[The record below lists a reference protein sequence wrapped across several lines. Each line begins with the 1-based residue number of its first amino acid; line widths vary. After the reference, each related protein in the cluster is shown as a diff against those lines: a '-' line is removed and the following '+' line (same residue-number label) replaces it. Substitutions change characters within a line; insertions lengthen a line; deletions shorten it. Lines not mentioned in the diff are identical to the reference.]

1 MTHNIK
7 DDDILVLLENSDI
20 EDLSDDEVDD
30 DEIILPNDDESN
42 NQSDSESEVENP
54 EVVPV
59 QPEGQIPELHVQEV
73 LPRADLEKR
82 YRQENGLTEK
92 DDIKWRTDIEN
103 YETMHVPW
111 FEPTTPENRNCFAA
125 GTIRVNRFHKPPL
138 LSDKD
143 MHHQQERGF
152 AQEVVSEDGQVVLK
166 KWYDNRAVT
175 LASNFVGIGETDNCR
190 RWDKTQKEYINVP
203 RPEVVQLY
211 NKNMGGVDTL
221 DFLISLY
228 RIYIKSRKWPLRMFA
243 HAVDL
248 ALVNSWLEYKQQ
260 ALSLGID
267 KRKMMDLLMFRHEVA
282 EGLILAGKPVP
293 AKKRGCTL
301 KLVQEATSKGEI
313 NDTNLYLQPF
323 CKNVEQVF
331 QKGLVCNYSAL
342 GFTKSAESWHWMKQL
357 DLRDGSSSSYEASV
371 KMVGSCNKAV
381 SPRGKLRL
389 LIRTCLVNKCL
400 HVPVQILV
408 RKKHPRGVYDPVRS
422 ILGDEILG
430 EIFLS
435 VLLQCSRLVFRLN
448 LNNSVFLD
456 ECWELPDCLALEL
469 VPSKALGICVTFV
482 GGKALVAGI
491 KRTSVAAEDGKVCVG
506 DILEEL
512 NGNHVTTSSHG
523 KLGAIMRKGSGK
535 PITATH
541 DLPIPEAR
549 KGLYQPRTEVKQTFH
564 ARHTDEEHCSE
575 VKRADIS
582 HTRHTTRHID
592 EEHPTEVKREDV
604 SHMEH
609 RRRINQ
615 AHHSKTGD
623 LYPPIINLLHQARL
637 DPDDVRAKQLA
648 ALHGDV
654 CLDDALIMNGH
665 EVTYLNCVSTGTHGD
680 VRVIEQGM
688 NLVLQGHTQK
698 INSKVLFECQ
708 EMAVS
713 VTDVATNKLSFYQ

>member
-1 MTHNIK
+1 MPIAPSYPSTPPFNI
-7 DDDILVLLENSDI
+7 
-20 EDLSDDEVDD
+20 
-30 DEIILPNDDESN
+30 
-42 NQSDSESEVENP
+42 
-54 EVVPV
+54 
-59 QPEGQIPELHVQEV
+59 
-73 LPRADLEKR
+73 AKR
-82 YRQENGLTEK
+82 
-92 DDIKWRTDIEN
+92 
-103 YETMHVPW
+103 
-111 FEPTTPENRNCFAA
+111 
-125 GTIRVNRFHKPPL
+125 
-138 LSDKD
+138 
-143 MHHQQERGF
+143 
-152 AQEVVSEDGQVVLK
+152 
-166 KWYDNRAVT
+166 
-175 LASNFVGIGETDNCR
+175 
-190 RWDKTQKEYINVP
+190 
-203 RPEVVQLY
+203 
-211 NKNMGGVDTL
+211 
-221 DFLISLY
+221 
-228 RIYIKSRKWPLRMFA
+228 
-243 HAVDL
+243 
-248 ALVNSWLEYKQQ
+248 
-260 ALSLGID
+260 
-267 KRKMMDLLMFRHEVA
+267 
-282 EGLILAGKPVP
+282 
-293 AKKRGCTL
+293 CTL

-541 DLPIPEAR
+541 DLLIPKAR
-549 KGLYQPRTEVKQTFH
+549 KGLYQPRTEVKQTFYTRH
-564 ARHTDEEHCSE
+564 TRRHTDEEHCSE

-582 HTRHTTRHID
+582 HTRHTTRHTD

-609 RRRINQ
+609 WRRINQ

-708 EMAVS
+708 EMAVN
-713 VTDVATNKLSFYQ
+713 VTDVATNKVLLKHSYMEISSCGKSVSWPLYFAYVAGDQSCNISKSFTCYVFFCSNEDHTNNILQSIAVTLAKPSVEGLKLSKGAQRNPRKVESLFLTCPWPWPISGLIWGLQESNILPSKSLQESKSLPSKGRQESKSLPSKGVKRTIAYRPRAFKRARAYRLRAFKRARVYRPRAFKGSRAYHPRTFKRARAYRQEQDSD

>member
-1 MTHNIK
+1 M
-7 DDDILVLLENSDI
+7 
-20 EDLSDDEVDD
+20 
-30 DEIILPNDDESN
+30 
-42 NQSDSESEVENP
+42 
-54 EVVPV
+54 
-59 QPEGQIPELHVQEV
+59 
-73 LPRADLEKR
+73 R
-82 YRQENGLTEK
+82 
-92 DDIKWRTDIEN
+92 
-103 YETMHVPW
+103 
-111 FEPTTPENRNCFAA
+111 
-125 GTIRVNRFHKPPL
+125 PP
-138 LSDKD
+138 
-143 MHHQQERGF
+143 
-152 AQEVVSEDGQVVLK
+152 
-166 KWYDNRAVT
+166 
-175 LASNFVGIGETDNCR
+175 
-190 RWDKTQKEYINVP
+190 
-203 RPEVVQLY
+203 
-211 NKNMGGVDTL
+211 
-221 DFLISLY
+221 
-228 RIYIKSRKWPLRMFA
+228 
-243 HAVDL
+243 
-248 ALVNSWLEYKQQ
+248 KQ
-260 ALSLGID
+260 
-267 KRKMMDLLMFRHEVA
+267 
-282 EGLILAGKPVP
+282 
-293 AKKRGCTL
+293 GCTL

-342 GFTKSAESWHWMKQL
+342 GFTKSAESWHWMKQP

-371 KMVGSCNKAV
+371 KMVGSCKKAV

-491 KRTSVAAEDGKVCVG
+491 KRTSVAAEDGKVCAGDILEELNGNHVTTSNHGNKDSISGYRARQYLWLQGKVCVG

-564 ARHTDEEHCSE
+564 ARHTDEEHCS
-575 VKRADIS
+575 
-582 HTRHTTRHID
+582 
-592 EEHPTEVKREDV
+592 EVKREDV

-713 VTDVATNKLSFYQ
+713 VTDVATNKDQSCNISKSFTCYVFFCSNEDHTNNILQSIGVMLLVVHNLLMLDVSEAKIKIKPPYFCEPESHLLETESYES